1 MPSARGVVVF
11 AAGIGLWVAARLA
24 GSPVL
29 HMVAVGLVV
38 LPFAAALFARWSR
51 VRLRLRRRLSEQRVA
66 PGQRVTVELEIEN
79 ESPAW
84 TSFLLVEDR
93 MPAALGRAARLV
105 MAGIRPKGKQRATYS
120 LVAQARGRYTLGPL
134 TVDVSDPFSLTK
146 LQVEFDHRDDLVVT
160 PEVEHLEAG
169 PASPFG
175 ATSGLSKARHLF
187 RTGDE
192 FYTMRPYQEGDDLR
206 RIHWPS
212 VARSGQLMIRQ
223 DESTRRSTAVV
234 FLDTRETAVGRN
246 HSPSFEKCVSAAAS
260 IGVLLSRYG
269 FSLRLA
275 TSHVPPTPATEEHL
289 LEVLA
294 GVGHHTERA
303 LSAGLTRLRSVAAGD
318 ATLVVVTAP
327 PQPPELT
334 SLIRAGVVFGP
345 KIAILVYPTDPA
357 ALPPDRQS
365 QLEGRASSAR
375 LSLSRSGWDVLVLP
389 PTGRLRDAWQQQ
401 SRDLRPALTASSR

>member
-1 MPSARGVVVF
+1 MPSGRGVLVF

-29 HMVAVGLVV
+29 HMVAVGFIV
-38 LPFAAALFARWSR
+38 LPFAAALFVRWSR
-51 VRLRLRRRLSEQRVA
+51 LRLRLRRRLSDQRVA

-84 TSFLLVEDR
+84 TSFLLLEDR
-93 MPAALGRAARLV
+93 VPAALGRAARLV
-105 MAGIRPKGKQRATYS
+105 VAGIRPRGRQRATYS
-120 LVAQARGRYTLGPL
+120 LAAQARGRYTLGPL
-134 TVDVSDPFSLTK
+134 TVDVSDPFALTK

-169 PASPFG
+169 LASPFG
-175 ATSGLSKARHLF
+175 VTSGVSRARHLF

-223 DESTRRSTAVV
+223 DESTRRSTAVI

-260 IGVLLSRYG
+260 IGVLLARYG

-275 TSHVPPTPATEEHL
+275 TSHIPATPATEEHL

-294 GVGHHTERA
+294 AVGHHTDRA
-303 LSAGLTRLRSVAAGD
+303 LSTGLTHLRSVAAGD
-318 ATLVVVTAP
+318 TTLVAVTAP

-357 ALPPDRQS
+357 ALPPNRQA

-375 LSLSRSGWDVLVLP
+375 LSLSRSGWNVLILP
-389 PTGRLRDAWQQQ
+389 PTGRLRDVWQQQ
-401 SRDLRPALTASSR
+401 SKDLRPALTGSSR

>member
-120 LVAQARGRYTLGPL
+120 LVAQARGRYTLGPV

-146 LQVEFDHRDDLVVT
+146 LQAEFDHRDDLVVT

-192 FYTMRPYQEGDDLR
+192 FYTMRPYVEGDDLR

-212 VARSGQLMIRQ
+212 VARSGELMIRQ
-223 DESTRRSTAVV
+223 DESTRRSTAVL
-234 FLDTRETAVGRN
+234 FADTRDSAVGQS
-246 HSPSFEKCVSAAAS
+246 HTPCFEKVVSATAS
-260 IGVLLSRYG
+260 LGILLVRYG
-269 FSLRLA
+269 FSLKLA
-275 TSHVPPTPATEEHL
+275 TTQMPPQRVGEEAL
-289 LEVLA
+289 LDALA
-294 GVGHHTERA
+294 GVSHQSSRA
-303 LSAGLTRLRSVAAGD
+303 LSTGLNRLRMVAASD
-318 ATLVVVTAP
+318 TTLVVVGAP
-327 PQPPELT
+327 PAPTELP
-334 SLIRAGVVFGP
+334 SWIRAGAMFGP
-345 KIAILVYPTDPA
+345 KVGVFVYPTDPET
-357 ALPPDRQS
+357 LPVDRRA
-365 QLEGRASSAR
+365 QLEGRASQAR
-375 LSLSRSGWDVLVLP
+375 TSLSRSGWEVVVLP
-389 PTGRLRDAWQQQ
+389 PARRLKDAWHAERTKPLVVRG
-401 SRDLRPALTASSR
+401 S